1 MKLEYPNL
9 FKPLR
14 LGKTIFKNR
23 IFASPTGFQNGD
35 HLMLPN
41 DEMIAYYELKAI
53 GGAAAVTMGDCLID
67 GKYARITPVQ
77 FPLYDQNTRGSLSRF
92 SKAITRHGAVS
103 SVELQHGGMCA
114 RYAGEQN
121 GFLYGP
127 SACMVPFRPGGSP
140 QAKGDGSMIEVR
152 EMPDELIEET
162 IKQYAQA
169 AAYAKSC
176 GIGMVM
182 VHGGHGWML
191 SQFMSPV
198 TNKRKDRWGGSLEN
212 RMRFPLAVVEAI
224 KKACGADFPVEFRMS
239 GDECNPNGY
248 HLDDAMEMA
257 KLLDGHVDLLHVS
270 AGNHEIFDVFYIT
283 HPSMFLEDGCN
294 VKYAAAIKK
303 VVNCPVG
310 TVGALTDPAM
320 MEEIIASGQADV
332 VNIGRQSLADPY
344 LPNKAR
350 RGKSDE
356 IGQCMRCY
364 ACFSECDATRH
375 FQCAINPVI
384 GFEAEVTQRPAA
396 REHKKVLI
404 AGGGMAGMEAAIEC
418 AAAGHEVILCEKT
431 DKLGGTLLCEEKV
444 PFKDKLGRYIRR
456 QIRLVERSGAEVR
469 MNTEVTRELAAEIEP
484 DVIIAALGARP
495 VKPPIKGIDLPGV
508 FGAEEIYYHP
518 EKAGKKIAVL
528 GGGLVGIELSLFLA
542 MEGAEVSIVEMLPRL
557 SYGHEVV
564 HGSLLDFK
572 LEEYKIK
579 VNLNTKA
586 LEITEEGV
594 KCETDKG
601 EEVYFPAD
609 TVIYAV
615 GQRPEWERADELRDL
630 APEFYQL
637 GDCLKPRNIMSATH
651 EAFFAA
657 RDIDR

>member
-1 MKLEYPNL
+1 M
-9 FKPLR
+9 R
-14 LGKTIFKNR
+14 L
-23 IFASPTGFQNGD
+23 
-35 HLMLPN
+35 
-41 DEMIAYYELKAI
+41 
-53 GGAAAVTMGDCLID
+53 
-67 GKYARITPVQ
+67 
-77 FPLYDQNTRGSLSRF
+77 
-92 SKAITRHGAVS
+92 
-103 SVELQHGGMCA
+103 
-114 RYAGEQN
+114 
-121 GFLYGP
+121 
-127 SACMVPFRPGGSP
+127 
-140 QAKGDGSMIEVR
+140 
-152 EMPDELIEET
+152 
-162 IKQYAQA
+162 
-169 AAYAKSC
+169 
-176 GIGMVM
+176 
-182 VHGGHGWML
+182 
-191 SQFMSPV
+191 
-198 TNKRKDRWGGSLEN
+198 
-212 RMRFPLAVVEAI
+212 PLAIVEAI
-224 KKACGADFPVEFRMS
+224 KKACGRDFPVEFRMS

-248 HLDDAMEMA
+248 HLDDAIEMA
-257 KLLDGHVDLLHVS
+257 KMLDGHVDLLHVS

-303 VVNCPVG
+303 AVNCPVG

-350 RGKSDE
+350 QGKSDE

-518 EKAGKKIAVL
+518 EKAGKKIVVL

-542 MEGAEVSIVEMLPRL
+542 MEGAEVSIVEMLPHL

-564 HGSLLDFK
+564 HGSLLDLK

-601 EEVYFPAD
+601 EEVFFAAD